1 MCYRIMPDRDAGYNA
16 GRGDRG
22 RSRGTSGER
31 RRRPEEHHLDCP
43 DMALANEER
52 PCMGSEC
59 GI

>member
-1 MCYRIMPDRDAGYNA
+1 MPDRDAGYNA

-43 DMALANEER
+43 DLALANEER